1 MSFLPLALVTFAVAA
16 PYFVVAALWMCAV
29 HRLFWLAGYG
39 QGTIHGLRGVCP
51 FLAPQP
57 NLGLTPS
64 KTLFKINILQTN
76 FAQQKNSIS
85 IMH

>member
-1 MSFLPLALVTFAVAA
+1 MKILKKVWEVYSSNLWVNSTSQSEPRCLTSEIMGAVGVPLDYSVN
-16 PYFVVAALWMCAV
+16 
-29 HRLFWLAGYG
+29 R
-39 QGTIHGLRGVCP
+39 
-51 FLAPQP
+51 
-57 NLGLTPS
+57 GLTPS

>member
-1 MSFLPLALVTFAVAA
+1 MDIWCGSKEGYRYSKVFTFAFNADVFWQC
-16 PYFVVAALWMCAV
+16 YSKKALFEPHI
-29 HRLFWLAGYG
+29 HRLSRHNPGFGFPL
-39 QGTIHGLRGVCP
+39 
-51 FLAPQP
+51 

-64 KTLFKINILQTN
+64 KTLLKINILQTN